1 VGRSQPKPPPL
12 GDTAQAAGRT
22 LHSYQLGIL
31 PVLNR
36 LLTRLQLEPILRDYL
51 PPPDPRSRISTTQG
65 LMVLLKNLL
74 LSREPLYGVPQWAA
88 RYELAALG
96 LVPHQITALN
106 DDRIGR
112 CLDQLFESD
121 CSSLALAVAARAVAE
136 FAIDLDELHNDSTTV
151 TFSGAY
157 VDAAEETR
165 RRGQARLAITWGHNK
180 DHRPDLKQLLFILTV
195 AKDGGVPIYF
205 QAKSGNV
212 VDDRTHCTT
221 WDLLCKL
228 TGRRDF
234 LYVADCK
241 LATTGNMAY
250 IHGHGG
256 RFLTV
261 IPRNRSENRLFRE
274 ALAQGRVRW
283 RWVHDKY
290 DDNGKLV
297 DRYRV
302 NDVSVTSAEGYRL
315 EWYHSTRKADLDA
328 LYRARQVERA
338 LKDLAE
344 LQQKLMSPRTRYR
357 RRAKVAAAVDAIAQT
372 RGTTGW
378 IDVEI
383 DEHEQE
389 IFRQE
394 RRGRPNVESKYRR
407 EVKTRFALRYALNH
421 AALAAEVVNDGTFP
435 LITNDRGLSQE
446 ALLLAHK
453 GQPGI
458 EKRFENLKTEFE
470 VAPVFLKEVSRIQ
483 ALLCLY
489 FLVLL
494 VHALLERELRRAM
507 DRRNVA
513 SLPIYPEGRPCH
525 HPTAPR
531 LIELFENVQR
541 HHLVVRRKAP
551 VAFTTKL
558 SQLQRRILTL
568 LGMRTAYDN

>member
-1 VGRSQPKPPPL
+1 VEPHFPKTPPI
-12 GDTAQAAGRT
+12 GDTAQAGGRT
-22 LHSYQLGIL
+22 LHSYQLGLL

-36 LLTRLQLEPILRDYL
+36 LLTRLQLEPVLRDYL
-51 PPPDPRSRISTTQG
+51 PPPDPRSRISTAQG

-88 RYELAALG
+88 RYDPAVLG
-96 LVPHQITALN
+96 LTPRQIAALN

-112 CLDQLFESD
+112 CLDQLFQSD
-121 CSSLALAVAARAVAE
+121 CSSFALAVAAQAVAE
-136 FAIDLDELHNDSTTV
+136 FDVDLDELHNDSTTV

-195 AKDGGVPIYF
+195 AQDGGVPVHF

-212 VDDRTHCTT
+212 VDDRTHRTT

-241 LATTGNMAY
+241 LASTENMAY

-261 IPRNRSENRLFRE
+261 LPRTRSEDRVFRE
-274 ALAQGRVRW
+274 ALAEGQVRW

-290 DDNGKLV
+290 DDDGKLV

-302 NDVSVTSAEGYRL
+302 NEPLATSAEGYRL

-328 LYRARQVERA
+328 LSRTRQLEQT

-344 LQQKLMSPRTRYR
+344 LQQKLTSPRTRYR
-357 RRAKVAAAVDAIAQT
+357 RRPKVAAAVEAILQT
-372 RGTTGW
+372 RGTTEW

-394 RRGRPNVESKYRR
+394 RRGRPNHQTKYRR
-407 EVKTRFALRYALNH
+407 QVKNRFELKYALNH
-421 AALAAEVVNDGTFP
+421 AALAAAAVSDGVFP
-435 LITNDRGLSQE
+435 LITNDRNLSEQ
-446 ALLLAHK
+446 ALLLAYK
-453 GQPGI
+453 GQPAI
-458 EKRFENLKTEFE
+458 EKRFEQFKTEFE
-470 VAPVFLKEVSRIQ
+470 VAPVYLKEVSRIQ

-494 VHALLERELRRAM
+494 VQALLERELRRAM
-507 DRRNVA
+507 PRHQVE
-513 SLPIYPEGRPCH
+513 SLPIYPEGRACR
-525 HPTAPR
+525 HPTTPQ

-541 HHLVVRRKAP
+541 HGLIVGKKPPVVM
-551 VAFTTKL
+551 TTKL
-558 SQLQRRILTL
+558 SPLQRRILRL
-568 LGMRTAYDN
+568 LGMRMVYDN

>member
-1 VGRSQPKPPPL
+1 MGRSQPKPLPL

-22 LHSYQLGIL
+22 LHSYQLGLL

-74 LSREPLYGVPQWAA
+74 LSREPLYGVPEWAA

-96 LVPHQITALN
+96 LAPRQIAALN

-112 CLDQLFESD
+112 CLDQLFQSD
-121 CSSLALAVAARAVAE
+121 CSSFALAVAVQAVAE
-136 FAIDLDELHNDSTTV
+136 FNVDLDEFHNDSTTV
-151 TFSGAY
+151 TFSGASA
-157 VDAAEETR
+157 DAAEETR

-195 AKDGGVPIYF
+195 AKDGGVPVYF

-212 VDDRTHCTT
+212 VVDRTHCTT

-234 LYVADCK
+234 LDVADCK
-241 LATTGNMAY
+241 LASTDNMAY

-261 IPRNRSENRLFRE
+261 LPRSRSENRLFHE

-302 NDVSVTSAEGYRL
+302 NEPSTTSAEGYRL

-328 LYRARQVERA
+328 LYRARQVERT

-357 RRAKVAAAVDAIAQT
+357 RRAKVAAAVEAILQT
-372 RGTTGW
+372 RGTTGS

-394 RRGRPNVESKYRR
+394 RRGRPNAESKYRR
-407 EVKTRFALRYALNH
+407 QVKTRFELRYALNH
-421 AALAAEVVNDGTFP
+421 AALAAEAVSDGTFP
-435 LITNDRGLSQE
+435 LIANDRELSQQ
-446 ALLLAHK
+446 ALLLAYK

-470 VAPVFLKEVSRIQ
+470 VAPVFLKEVTRIQ

-494 VHALLERELRRAM
+494 LQALLERELRRAM
-507 DRRNVA
+507 DRRDVA
-513 SLPIYPEGRPCH
+513 SLPLYPEGRPCR

-531 LIELFENVQR
+531 LIELFDNVQR
-541 HHLVVRRKAP
+541 HHLVVRKKAP